1 MSYKAIANLAI
12 TGQSL
17 GILSNTLPS
26 KKKKKKKKIVKTA
39 VETVIGTSMLR
50 VSAANVAAL

>member
-1 MSYKAIANLAI
+1 MPYKAIANLAV

-17 GILSNTLPS
+17 HLLSSTFPS
-26 KKKKKKKKIVKTA
+26 KKKKKKKSNIGMATDVIV
-39 VETVIGTSMLR
+39 GTSLLR